1 MGGLHTMDEDERDI
15 GQQVIQNY
23 QRDEQMMILVFAQW
37 CVNHDLDPLA
47 LYRKAYPDQMNNTVL
62 QQTLDLTVSKD
73 EAGDIDD
80 STLLGVLSMFDND
93 ELAYVVSQ
101 EIDQIAKSNK

>member
-1 MGGLHTMDEDERDI
+1 MDEDERDI
-15 GQQVIQNY
+15 QQQVVQNY

-37 CVNHDLDPLA
+37 CVNHDLDPLV
-47 LYRKAYPDQMNNTVL
+47 LYRKAYPDQMSNAVL
-62 QQTLDLTVSKD
+62 QQTLDLTVSKE

-101 EIDQIAKSNK
+101 EMDRITKNRL

>member
-1 MGGLHTMDEDERDI
+1 MDEDELDI

-23 QRDEQMMILVFAQW
+23 KHDEQMMILVFAQW

-47 LYRKAYPDQMNNTVL
+47 LYRQAYPDQMNNAVL
-62 QQTLDLTVSKD
+62 QQTLDLTVSKE
-73 EAGDIDD
+73 EAGEIND

-101 EIDQIAKSNK
+101 EMDRIAKLKR

>member
-1 MGGLHTMDEDERDI
+1 MDEDERDI
-15 GQQVIQNY
+15 QQQVIQNY

-47 LYRKAYPDQMNNTVL
+47 LYHKAYPDQLNNTVL
-62 QQTLDLTVSKD
+62 QQTLNLTVSKE

-101 EIDQIAKSNK
+101 EIDRIAKDAK

>member
-1 MGGLHTMDEDERDI
+1 MDDDEQDI
-15 GQQVIQNY
+15 QQQVIQNY

-37 CVNHDLDPLA
+37 CVNQDLDPLA
-47 LYRKAYPDQMNNTVL
+47 LYRKAYPDQMNNAVL
-62 QQTLDLTVSKD
+62 QQTLDLTVSKE

-101 EIDQIAKSNK
+101 EIERISKENK

>member
-1 MGGLHTMDEDERDI
+1 MDDEQNI
-15 GQQVIQNY
+15 QQQVIQNY

-37 CVNHDLDPLA
+37 CVNQDLDPLV
-47 LYRKAYPDQMNNTVL
+47 LYRKAYPDQMNNAVL
-62 QQTLDLTVSKD
+62 QQTLDLTVSKE

-101 EIDQIAKSNK
+101 EIERISKENK

>member
-1 MGGLHTMDEDERDI
+1 MDDDEQDI

-47 LYRKAYPDQMNNTVL
+47 LYRRAYPDQINNAVL
-62 QQTLDLTVSKD
+62 QQTLDLTVSKE

-80 STLLGVLSMFDND
+80 TTLLGVLSMFDND

-101 EIDQIAKSNK
+101 EIERISKRNK

>member
-1 MGGLHTMDEDERDI
+1 MDEDEQNI
-15 GQQVIQNY
+15 QQQVIQNY
-23 QRDEQMMILVFAQW
+23 QRDEEMMILVFAQW

-47 LYRKAYPDQMNNTVL
+47 LYRRAYPDQINNAVL
-62 QQTLDLTVSKD
+62 QQTLELTVTKE

-101 EIDQIAKSNK
+101 EMERISRENK

>member
-1 MGGLHTMDEDERDI
+1 MDDDEQDI

-47 LYRKAYPDQMNNTVL
+47 LYRRAYPDQINNAVL
-62 QQTLDLTVSKD
+62 QQTLDLTVSKE

-80 STLLGVLSMFDND
+80 TTLLGVLSMFDND

-101 EIDQIAKSNK
+101 EIERISKGNK

>member
-1 MGGLHTMDEDERDI
+1 MDEDERDI
-15 GQQVIQNY
+15 QQQVIQNY

-47 LYRKAYPDQMNNTVL
+47 LYQKAYPDQMNNAVL
-62 QQTLDLTVSKD
+62 QQTLDLTVSKE

-101 EIDQIAKSNK
+101 EIDRIAKEIR